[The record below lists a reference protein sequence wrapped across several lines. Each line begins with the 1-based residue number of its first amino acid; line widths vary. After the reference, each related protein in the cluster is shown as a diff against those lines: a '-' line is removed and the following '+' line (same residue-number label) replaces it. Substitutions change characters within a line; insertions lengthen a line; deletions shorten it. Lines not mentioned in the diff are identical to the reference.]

1 MKIPRYPGC
10 APKSP
15 EEVGITDNLPGA
27 SSWGGACSAE
37 ASSAIMHQQ
46 RWATTMGCSA
56 GTQSKD
62 GIGA

>member
-10 APKSP
+10 VPKSP

-37 ASSAIMHQQ
+37 AS
-46 RWATTMGCSA
+46 
-56 GTQSKD
+56 
-62 GIGA
+62 